1 MQDVLLEIGKYLWR
15 VLFITSEQLLI
26 LLGPALMLA
35 FIMHLSAIFIGK
47 MQVRVVKSYFLNW
60 FGAPGVVV
68 HELGH
73 AFFCI
78 IFGHK
83 ITQMKI
89 FEPNPHE
96 NTLGYVEHIYDPDN
110 LYHRIGNFFIGTG
123 PIWFGTAVLYLMSY
137 FILDA
142 SVFNAIYDINI
153 SIDTLSSW
161 SGFLLVGQKILSVME
176 AFVKNIFSN
185 PHLLTDWKFYVF
197 IYLTFV
203 IGSHITLSPS
213 DIKGAASGFITLVI
227 VLLVFN
233 FCTSFMGDFSIVFV
247 KHFSKTYTVFLSFML
262 YAIVMS
268 ILISL
273 ILLVLSS
280 GSIFTVR
287 KIKEKL

>member
-35 FIMHLSAIFIGK
+35 FIMHLSTIFIGK
-47 MQVRVVKSYFLNW
+47 MQVRVVKSHFLNW

-68 HELGH
+68 HEVGH

-78 IFGHK
+78 VFGHK
-83 ITQMKI
+83 ITRMKI
-89 FEPNPHE
+89 FEPNPQE
-96 NTLGYVEHIYDPDN
+96 DTLGYVEHIYDPDN

-161 SGFLLVGQKILSVME
+161 SGFLLVGQKTLSVIE
-176 AFVKNIFSN
+176 AVVKNIFSN

-203 IGSHITLSPS
+203 IGSHITLSPP
-213 DIKGAASGFITLVI
+213 DIKGAVSGFITLVI

-233 FCTSFMGDFSIVFV
+233 FFTSFMGDFSIVFV
-247 KHFSKTYTVFLSFML
+247 RHLSKTYTVFLGFML

-273 ILLVLSS
+273 ILLVLS
-280 GSIFTVR
+280 IVDPEIWTVC
-287 KIKEKL
+287 